1 MHSKTIFIPSQALG
15 RLRLN
20 PTRSEQNGK
29 NMTAKESK
37 INDRRL
43 LKNET
48 VKVILAWQ
56 TFLNVLYT
64 PISYF
69 FSFSAHSLYPPA

>member
-29 NMTAKESK
+29 NMTAKESR

-48 VKVILAWQ
+48 VKVILA
-56 TFLNVLYT
+56 
-64 PISYF
+64 
-69 FSFSAHSLYPPA
+69 